1 MIQINQLLLALR
13 MLTRIIDQLL
23 IHHFD
28 TSNTA
33 LLKIFLQNTTFKIER
48 SWNIGKIQFK
58 LVGKEVNFIQI
69 QVGKMAIHIY
79 KVDKINFK
87 ELLNANQNCR
97 SNFDHHF
104 KISKTALLIEG
115 ARQIGKTFSIRQF
128 GKKFKTYI
136 EINFIEQPEAISLF
150 KDLSNTKDLLARLS
164 LFTKQKLIKRDTLI
178 FFDEVQICPEV
189 ITYIK
194 FLVDEGSY
202 NYILSGSLLGIE
214 INDLRSVPVG
224 YLTIKRMFPL
234 TFREFALNLG
244 LNSSILENLETSFK
258 EKKPVDDFI
267 HKKMMELFRVY
278 LVVGGMPAA
287 VNRYIE
293 TNNLNEVIDIQNQIV
308 NLYKKDITQ
317 YDKNNKLAIAQIFEL
332 IAPQLNS
339 QNKRFIIKDIKSGVK
354 FDRYENSFLWL
365 KDAGFALPVYNV
377 ETPKIPLKLSKSR
390 SLFKLFMSD
399 VGLLA
404 SEYSQGIQLKIIS
417 GDDKLN
423 YGAIFENYIAQ
434 ELTACEHDLYYYNN
448 KKRGELDFLIE
459 YDGEVLPIEV
469 KSGKDYKVHR
479 ALSNIMDC
487 GEFNLNR
494 ALIFNNSNLK
504 VEGKLTYAP
513 IYMAM
518 FLKQEIKDEYS
529 IYKIDLSELNK
540 RF

>member
-1 MIQINQLLLALR
+1 
-13 MLTRIIDQLL
+13 MLTRTVDRILID
-23 IHHFD
+23 
-28 TSNTA
+28 
-33 LLKIFLQNTTFKIER
+33 
-48 SWNIGKIQFK
+48 
-58 LVGKEVNFIQI
+58 
-69 QVGKMAIHIY
+69 
-79 KVDKINFK
+79 
-87 ELLNANQNCR
+87 
-97 SNFDHHF
+97 HF

-194 FLVDEGSY
+194 FLVDEGAY

-278 LVVGGMPAA
+278 LVVGGMTAA

-518 FLKQEIKDEYS
+518 FLKQEINDEDS

>member
-1 MIQINQLLLALR
+1 
-13 MLTRIIDQLL
+13 MLTRTVDRILID
-23 IHHFD
+23 
-28 TSNTA
+28 
-33 LLKIFLQNTTFKIER
+33 
-48 SWNIGKIQFK
+48 
-58 LVGKEVNFIQI
+58 
-69 QVGKMAIHIY
+69 
-79 KVDKINFK
+79 
-87 ELLNANQNCR
+87 
-97 SNFDHHF
+97 HF

-518 FLKQEIKDEYS
+518 FLKQEIKDEDS
-529 IYKIDLSELNK
+529 IYKLDLSELNK

>member
-1 MIQINQLLLALR
+1 
-13 MLTRIIDQLL
+13 MLTRTVDRILID
-23 IHHFD
+23 
-28 TSNTA
+28 
-33 LLKIFLQNTTFKIER
+33 
-48 SWNIGKIQFK
+48 
-58 LVGKEVNFIQI
+58 
-69 QVGKMAIHIY
+69 
-79 KVDKINFK
+79 
-87 ELLNANQNCR
+87 
-97 SNFDHHF
+97 HF
-104 KISKTALLIEG
+104 KISQTALLIEG

-487 GEFNLNR
+487 GEFNLNK

-518 FLKQEIKDEYS
+518 FLKQEINDEDS

>member
-1 MIQINQLLLALR
+1 
-13 MLTRIIDQLL
+13 MLTRTVDRILID
-23 IHHFD
+23 
-28 TSNTA
+28 
-33 LLKIFLQNTTFKIER
+33 
-48 SWNIGKIQFK
+48 
-58 LVGKEVNFIQI
+58 
-69 QVGKMAIHIY
+69 
-79 KVDKINFK
+79 
-87 ELLNANQNCR
+87 
-97 SNFDHHF
+97 HF

-150 KDLSNTKDLLARLS
+150 KDLSNTKALLARLS

-377 ETPKIPLKLSKSR
+377 ETPKIPLELSKSR

-423 YGAIFENYIAQ
+423 YSAIFENYIAQ

-518 FLKQEIKDEYS
+518 FLKQEIKDEDS

>member
-1 MIQINQLLLALR
+1 
-13 MLTRIIDQLL
+13 MLTRTVDRILID
-23 IHHFD
+23 
-28 TSNTA
+28 
-33 LLKIFLQNTTFKIER
+33 
-48 SWNIGKIQFK
+48 
-58 LVGKEVNFIQI
+58 
-69 QVGKMAIHIY
+69 
-79 KVDKINFK
+79 
-87 ELLNANQNCR
+87 
-97 SNFDHHF
+97 HF

-278 LVVGGMPAA
+278 LVVGGMPAT

-308 NLYKKDITQ
+308 NLYKKDISQ

-518 FLKQEIKDEYS
+518 FLKQEINDEDS

>member
-1 MIQINQLLLALR
+1 
-13 MLTRIIDQLL
+13 MLTRTVDRILID
-23 IHHFD
+23 
-28 TSNTA
+28 
-33 LLKIFLQNTTFKIER
+33 
-48 SWNIGKIQFK
+48 
-58 LVGKEVNFIQI
+58 
-69 QVGKMAIHIY
+69 
-79 KVDKINFK
+79 
-87 ELLNANQNCR
+87 
-97 SNFDHHF
+97 HF

-164 LFTKQKLIKRDTLI
+164 LFTKQKLIKRDALI

-518 FLKQEIKDEYS
+518 FLKQEIKDEDS

>member
-1 MIQINQLLLALR
+1 
-13 MLTRIIDQLL
+13 MLTRTVDRILID
-23 IHHFD
+23 
-28 TSNTA
+28 
-33 LLKIFLQNTTFKIER
+33 
-48 SWNIGKIQFK
+48 
-58 LVGKEVNFIQI
+58 
-69 QVGKMAIHIY
+69 
-79 KVDKINFK
+79 
-87 ELLNANQNCR
+87 
-97 SNFDHHF
+97 HF

-214 INDLRSVPVG
+214 INDLRSVPVS

-423 YGAIFENYIAQ
+423 YGAIFQNYIAQ

-518 FLKQEIKDEYS
+518 FLKQEIKDEDS

>member
-1 MIQINQLLLALR
+1 
-13 MLTRIIDQLL
+13 MLTRTVDRILID
-23 IHHFD
+23 
-28 TSNTA
+28 
-33 LLKIFLQNTTFKIER
+33 
-48 SWNIGKIQFK
+48 
-58 LVGKEVNFIQI
+58 
-69 QVGKMAIHIY
+69 
-79 KVDKINFK
+79 
-87 ELLNANQNCR
+87 
-97 SNFDHHF
+97 HF

-234 TFREFALNLG
+234 TFREFALNLE

-479 ALSNIMDC
+479 ELSNIMDC

-513 IYMAM
+513 IYMSM
-518 FLKQEIKDEYS
+518 FLKQEIKDEDS
-529 IYKIDLSELNK
+529 IYKLDLSELNK

>member
-1 MIQINQLLLALR
+1 
-13 MLTRIIDQLL
+13 MLTRTVDRILID
-23 IHHFD
+23 
-28 TSNTA
+28 
-33 LLKIFLQNTTFKIER
+33 
-48 SWNIGKIQFK
+48 
-58 LVGKEVNFIQI
+58 
-69 QVGKMAIHIY
+69 
-79 KVDKINFK
+79 
-87 ELLNANQNCR
+87 
-97 SNFDHHF
+97 HF

-469 KSGKDYKVHR
+469 KSDKDYKVHR

-518 FLKQEIKDEYS
+518 FLKQEINDEDS

>member
-1 MIQINQLLLALR
+1 
-13 MLTRIIDQLL
+13 MLTRTVDRILID
-23 IHHFD
+23 
-28 TSNTA
+28 
-33 LLKIFLQNTTFKIER
+33 
-48 SWNIGKIQFK
+48 
-58 LVGKEVNFIQI
+58 
-69 QVGKMAIHIY
+69 
-79 KVDKINFK
+79 
-87 ELLNANQNCR
+87 
-97 SNFDHHF
+97 HF

-365 KDAGFALPVYNV
+365 KDAGVALPVYNV

-487 GEFNLNR
+487 GEFNLNK

-518 FLKQEIKDEYS
+518 FLKQEIKDEDS

>member
-1 MIQINQLLLALR
+1 
-13 MLTRIIDQLL
+13 MLTRTVDRILID
-23 IHHFD
+23 
-28 TSNTA
+28 
-33 LLKIFLQNTTFKIER
+33 
-48 SWNIGKIQFK
+48 
-58 LVGKEVNFIQI
+58 
-69 QVGKMAIHIY
+69 
-79 KVDKINFK
+79 
-87 ELLNANQNCR
+87 
-97 SNFDHHF
+97 HF

-164 LFTKQKLIKRDTLI
+164 LFTKQKLIKRDTII

-365 KDAGFALPVYNV
+365 KDAGVALPVYNV

-518 FLKQEIKDEYS
+518 FLKQEIKDEDS

>member
-1 MIQINQLLLALR
+1 M
-13 MLTRIIDQLL
+13 
-23 IHHFD
+23 
-28 TSNTA
+28 
-33 LLKIFLQNTTFKIER
+33 
-48 SWNIGKIQFK
+48 
-58 LVGKEVNFIQI
+58 
-69 QVGKMAIHIY
+69 
-79 KVDKINFK
+79 
-87 ELLNANQNCR
+87 
-97 SNFDHHF
+97 
-104 KISKTALLIEG
+104 
-115 ARQIGKTFSIRQF
+115 
-128 GKKFKTYI
+128 
-136 EINFIEQPEAISLF
+136 F

-448 KKRGELDFLIE
+448 KKRGELNFLIE

-518 FLKQEIKDEYS
+518 FLKQEINDEDS

>member
-1 MIQINQLLLALR
+1 
-13 MLTRIIDQLL
+13 MLTRTVDRILID
-23 IHHFD
+23 
-28 TSNTA
+28 
-33 LLKIFLQNTTFKIER
+33 
-48 SWNIGKIQFK
+48 
-58 LVGKEVNFIQI
+58 
-69 QVGKMAIHIY
+69 
-79 KVDKINFK
+79 
-87 ELLNANQNCR
+87 
-97 SNFDHHF
+97 HF

-214 INDLRSVPVG
+214 INALRSVPVG

-365 KDAGFALPVYNV
+365 KDAGVALPVYNV

-518 FLKQEIKDEYS
+518 FLKQEIKDEDS

>member
-1 MIQINQLLLALR
+1 
-13 MLTRIIDQLL
+13 MLTRTVDRILID
-23 IHHFD
+23 
-28 TSNTA
+28 
-33 LLKIFLQNTTFKIER
+33 
-48 SWNIGKIQFK
+48 
-58 LVGKEVNFIQI
+58 
-69 QVGKMAIHIY
+69 
-79 KVDKINFK
+79 
-87 ELLNANQNCR
+87 
-97 SNFDHHF
+97 HF

-234 TFREFALNLG
+234 TFREFALNLE

-390 SLFKLFMSD
+390 SLFKLFMND

-518 FLKQEIKDEYS
+518 FLKQEIKDEDS

>member
-1 MIQINQLLLALR
+1 
-13 MLTRIIDQLL
+13 MLTRTVDRILID
-23 IHHFD
+23 
-28 TSNTA
+28 
-33 LLKIFLQNTTFKIER
+33 
-48 SWNIGKIQFK
+48 
-58 LVGKEVNFIQI
+58 
-69 QVGKMAIHIY
+69 
-79 KVDKINFK
+79 
-87 ELLNANQNCR
+87 
-97 SNFDHHF
+97 HF

-354 FDRYENSFLWL
+354 SDRYENSFLWL
-365 KDAGFALPVYNV
+365 KDAGVALPVYNV

-518 FLKQEIKDEYS
+518 FLKQEIKDEDS

>member
-1 MIQINQLLLALR
+1 
-13 MLTRIIDQLL
+13 MLTRTVDRILID
-23 IHHFD
+23 
-28 TSNTA
+28 
-33 LLKIFLQNTTFKIER
+33 
-48 SWNIGKIQFK
+48 
-58 LVGKEVNFIQI
+58 
-69 QVGKMAIHIY
+69 
-79 KVDKINFK
+79 
-87 ELLNANQNCR
+87 
-97 SNFDHHF
+97 HF

-150 KDLSNTKDLLARLS
+150 KDLSNTKALLARLS

-178 FFDEVQICPEV
+178 FFDEVQIYPEV

-377 ETPKIPLKLSKSR
+377 ETPKIPLELSKSR

-423 YGAIFENYIAQ
+423 CGAIFENYIAQ

-518 FLKQEIKDEYS
+518 FLKQEIKDEDS

>member
-1 MIQINQLLLALR
+1 M
-13 MLTRIIDQLL
+13 
-23 IHHFD
+23 
-28 TSNTA
+28 
-33 LLKIFLQNTTFKIER
+33 
-48 SWNIGKIQFK
+48 
-58 LVGKEVNFIQI
+58 
-69 QVGKMAIHIY
+69 
-79 KVDKINFK
+79 
-87 ELLNANQNCR
+87 
-97 SNFDHHF
+97 
-104 KISKTALLIEG
+104 
-115 ARQIGKTFSIRQF
+115 
-128 GKKFKTYI
+128 
-136 EINFIEQPEAISLF
+136 F

-404 SEYSQGIQLKIIS
+404 SECSQGIQLKIIS

-434 ELTACEHDLYYYNN
+434 ELTACEHDLY
-448 KKRGELDFLIE
+448 
-459 YDGEVLPIEV
+459 
-469 KSGKDYKVHR
+469 
-479 ALSNIMDC
+479 
-487 GEFNLNR
+487 
-494 ALIFNNSNLK
+494 
-504 VEGKLTYAP
+504 
-513 IYMAM
+513 
-518 FLKQEIKDEYS
+518 
-529 IYKIDLSELNK
+529 
-540 RF
+540 

>member
-1 MIQINQLLLALR
+1 
-13 MLTRIIDQLL
+13 MLTRTVDRILID
-23 IHHFD
+23 
-28 TSNTA
+28 
-33 LLKIFLQNTTFKIER
+33 
-48 SWNIGKIQFK
+48 
-58 LVGKEVNFIQI
+58 
-69 QVGKMAIHIY
+69 
-79 KVDKINFK
+79 
-87 ELLNANQNCR
+87 
-97 SNFDHHF
+97 HF
-104 KISKTALLIEG
+104 KISITALLIEG

-354 FDRYENSFLWL
+354 FDRYENSFLLL

-518 FLKQEIKDEYS
+518 FLKQEINDEDS

>member
-1 MIQINQLLLALR
+1 
-13 MLTRIIDQLL
+13 MLTRTVDRILID
-23 IHHFD
+23 
-28 TSNTA
+28 
-33 LLKIFLQNTTFKIER
+33 
-48 SWNIGKIQFK
+48 
-58 LVGKEVNFIQI
+58 
-69 QVGKMAIHIY
+69 
-79 KVDKINFK
+79 
-87 ELLNANQNCR
+87 
-97 SNFDHHF
+97 HF

-278 LVVGGMPAA
+278 LVVGGVPAA
-287 VNRYIE
+287 VNWYIE

-404 SEYSQGIQLKIIS
+404 SECSQGIQLKIIS

-518 FLKQEIKDEYS
+518 FLKQEIKDEDS

>member
-1 MIQINQLLLALR
+1 
-13 MLTRIIDQLL
+13 MLTRTVDRILID
-23 IHHFD
+23 
-28 TSNTA
+28 
-33 LLKIFLQNTTFKIER
+33 
-48 SWNIGKIQFK
+48 
-58 LVGKEVNFIQI
+58 
-69 QVGKMAIHIY
+69 
-79 KVDKINFK
+79 
-87 ELLNANQNCR
+87 
-97 SNFDHHF
+97 HF

-214 INDLRSVPVG
+214 INDLRSVPVS

-494 ALIFNNSNLK
+494 ALIFNYSNLK

>member
-1 MIQINQLLLALR
+1 
-13 MLTRIIDQLL
+13 MLTRTVDRILID
-23 IHHFD
+23 
-28 TSNTA
+28 
-33 LLKIFLQNTTFKIER
+33 
-48 SWNIGKIQFK
+48 
-58 LVGKEVNFIQI
+58 
-69 QVGKMAIHIY
+69 
-79 KVDKINFK
+79 
-87 ELLNANQNCR
+87 
-97 SNFDHHF
+97 HF

-234 TFREFALNLG
+234 TFREFALNLE

-518 FLKQEIKDEYS
+518 FLKQEIKDEDS

>member
-1 MIQINQLLLALR
+1 
-13 MLTRIIDQLL
+13 MLTRTVDRILID
-23 IHHFD
+23 
-28 TSNTA
+28 
-33 LLKIFLQNTTFKIER
+33 
-48 SWNIGKIQFK
+48 
-58 LVGKEVNFIQI
+58 
-69 QVGKMAIHIY
+69 
-79 KVDKINFK
+79 
-87 ELLNANQNCR
+87 
-97 SNFDHHF
+97 HF

-202 NYILSGSLLGIE
+202 NYIISGSLLGIE

-518 FLKQEIKDEYS
+518 FLKQEINDEDS

>member
-1 MIQINQLLLALR
+1 
-13 MLTRIIDQLL
+13 MLTRTVDRILID
-23 IHHFD
+23 
-28 TSNTA
+28 
-33 LLKIFLQNTTFKIER
+33 
-48 SWNIGKIQFK
+48 
-58 LVGKEVNFIQI
+58 
-69 QVGKMAIHIY
+69 
-79 KVDKINFK
+79 
-87 ELLNANQNCR
+87 
-97 SNFDHHF
+97 HF

-224 YLTIKRMFPL
+224 YLTIKKMFPL

-518 FLKQEIKDEYS
+518 FLKQEINDEDS

>member
-1 MIQINQLLLALR
+1 
-13 MLTRIIDQLL
+13 MLTRTVDRILID
-23 IHHFD
+23 
-28 TSNTA
+28 
-33 LLKIFLQNTTFKIER
+33 
-48 SWNIGKIQFK
+48 
-58 LVGKEVNFIQI
+58 
-69 QVGKMAIHIY
+69 
-79 KVDKINFK
+79 
-87 ELLNANQNCR
+87 
-97 SNFDHHF
+97 HF

-150 KDLSNTKDLLARLS
+150 KDLSNTKALLARLS

-377 ETPKIPLKLSKSR
+377 ETPKIPLELSKSR

-404 SEYSQGIQLKIIS
+404 SKYSQGIQLKIIS

-423 YGAIFENYIAQ
+423 CGAIFENYIAQ

-518 FLKQEIKDEYS
+518 FLKQEIKDEDS

>member
-1 MIQINQLLLALR
+1 
-13 MLTRIIDQLL
+13 MLTRTVDRILID
-23 IHHFD
+23 
-28 TSNTA
+28 
-33 LLKIFLQNTTFKIER
+33 
-48 SWNIGKIQFK
+48 
-58 LVGKEVNFIQI
+58 
-69 QVGKMAIHIY
+69 
-79 KVDKINFK
+79 
-87 ELLNANQNCR
+87 
-97 SNFDHHF
+97 HF

-136 EINFIEQPEAISLF
+136 EINFIEQPVAISLF

-189 ITYIK
+189 ITYIN

-244 LNSSILENLETSFK
+244 LNSSFLENLETSFK

-278 LVVGGMPAA
+278 LVVGGMPDA

-332 IAPQLNS
+332 KAPQLNS
-339 QNKRFIIKDIKSGVK
+339 QNKRFIIKNIKSGVK
-354 FDRYENSFLWL
+354 FGRYENSFLWL
-365 KDAGFALPVYNV
+365 KDAGFALPLYNV

-404 SEYSQGIQLKIIS
+404 SEYSRGIQLKIIS

-448 KKRGELDFLIE
+448 KKRVELDFLIE

-518 FLKQEIKDEYS
+518 FLKQEINDEDS

>member
-1 MIQINQLLLALR
+1 
-13 MLTRIIDQLL
+13 MLTRTVDRILID
-23 IHHFD
+23 
-28 TSNTA
+28 
-33 LLKIFLQNTTFKIER
+33 
-48 SWNIGKIQFK
+48 
-58 LVGKEVNFIQI
+58 
-69 QVGKMAIHIY
+69 
-79 KVDKINFK
+79 
-87 ELLNANQNCR
+87 
-97 SNFDHHF
+97 HF

-224 YLTIKRMFPL
+224 YQTIKRMFPL

-339 QNKRFIIKDIKSGVK
+339 QNKRFIIKNIKSGVK
-354 FDRYENSFLWL
+354 FGRYENSFLWL
-365 KDAGFALPVYNV
+365 KDAGVALPVYNV

-518 FLKQEIKDEYS
+518 FLKQEIKDEDS

>member
-1 MIQINQLLLALR
+1 
-13 MLTRIIDQLL
+13 MLTRTVDRILID
-23 IHHFD
+23 
-28 TSNTA
+28 
-33 LLKIFLQNTTFKIER
+33 
-48 SWNIGKIQFK
+48 
-58 LVGKEVNFIQI
+58 
-69 QVGKMAIHIY
+69 
-79 KVDKINFK
+79 
-87 ELLNANQNCR
+87 
-97 SNFDHHF
+97 HF

-354 FDRYENSFLWL
+354 FDRYENSFLLL
-365 KDAGFALPVYNV
+365 KDAGVALPVYNV
-377 ETPKIPLKLSKSR
+377 ETPKLPLKLSKSR

-518 FLKQEIKDEYS
+518 FLKQEIKDEDS

>member
-1 MIQINQLLLALR
+1 
-13 MLTRIIDQLL
+13 MLTRTVDRILID
-23 IHHFD
+23 
-28 TSNTA
+28 
-33 LLKIFLQNTTFKIER
+33 
-48 SWNIGKIQFK
+48 
-58 LVGKEVNFIQI
+58 
-69 QVGKMAIHIY
+69 
-79 KVDKINFK
+79 
-87 ELLNANQNCR
+87 
-97 SNFDHHF
+97 HF

-136 EINFIEQPEAISLF
+136 EINFIEQPVAISLF

-189 ITYIK
+189 ITYIN

-494 ALIFNNSNLK
+494 ALIFNNSSLK

-518 FLKQEIKDEYS
+518 FLKQEIKDEDS

>member
-1 MIQINQLLLALR
+1 
-13 MLTRIIDQLL
+13 MLTRTVDRILID
-23 IHHFD
+23 
-28 TSNTA
+28 
-33 LLKIFLQNTTFKIER
+33 
-48 SWNIGKIQFK
+48 
-58 LVGKEVNFIQI
+58 
-69 QVGKMAIHIY
+69 
-79 KVDKINFK
+79 
-87 ELLNANQNCR
+87 
-97 SNFDHHF
+97 HF

-354 FDRYENSFLWL
+354 FDRYENSFLLL

-504 VEGKLTYAP
+504 VEGKLT
-513 IYMAM
+513 
-518 FLKQEIKDEYS
+518 
-529 IYKIDLSELNK
+529 
-540 RF
+540 

>member
-1 MIQINQLLLALR
+1 
-13 MLTRIIDQLL
+13 MLTRTVDRILID
-23 IHHFD
+23 
-28 TSNTA
+28 
-33 LLKIFLQNTTFKIER
+33 
-48 SWNIGKIQFK
+48 
-58 LVGKEVNFIQI
+58 
-69 QVGKMAIHIY
+69 
-79 KVDKINFK
+79 
-87 ELLNANQNCR
+87 
-97 SNFDHHF
+97 HF

-214 INDLRSVPVG
+214 INDLRSVPVS
-224 YLTIKRMFPL
+224 YLTIKMMFPL

-518 FLKQEIKDEYS
+518 FLKQEIKDEDS

>member
-1 MIQINQLLLALR
+1 
-13 MLTRIIDQLL
+13 MLTRTVDRILID
-23 IHHFD
+23 
-28 TSNTA
+28 
-33 LLKIFLQNTTFKIER
+33 
-48 SWNIGKIQFK
+48 
-58 LVGKEVNFIQI
+58 
-69 QVGKMAIHIY
+69 
-79 KVDKINFK
+79 
-87 ELLNANQNCR
+87 
-97 SNFDHHF
+97 HF

-150 KDLSNTKDLLARLS
+150 KDLSNTKALLARLS

-377 ETPKIPLKLSKSR
+377 ETPKIPLELSKSR

-518 FLKQEIKDEYS
+518 FLKQEIKDEDS

-540 RF
+540 RI

>member
-1 MIQINQLLLALR
+1 
-13 MLTRIIDQLL
+13 MLTRTVDRILID
-23 IHHFD
+23 
-28 TSNTA
+28 
-33 LLKIFLQNTTFKIER
+33 
-48 SWNIGKIQFK
+48 
-58 LVGKEVNFIQI
+58 
-69 QVGKMAIHIY
+69 
-79 KVDKINFK
+79 
-87 ELLNANQNCR
+87 
-97 SNFDHHF
+97 HF

-136 EINFIEQPEAISLF
+136 EINFIEQPVAISLF

-459 YDGEVLPIEV
+459 YDGELLPIEV

-518 FLKQEIKDEYS
+518 FLKQEINDEDS

>member
-1 MIQINQLLLALR
+1 
-13 MLTRIIDQLL
+13 MLTRTVDRILID
-23 IHHFD
+23 
-28 TSNTA
+28 
-33 LLKIFLQNTTFKIER
+33 
-48 SWNIGKIQFK
+48 
-58 LVGKEVNFIQI
+58 
-69 QVGKMAIHIY
+69 
-79 KVDKINFK
+79 
-87 ELLNANQNCR
+87 
-97 SNFDHHF
+97 HF

-136 EINFIEQPEAISLF
+136 EINFIEQPVAISLF

-293 TNNLNEVIDIQNQIV
+293 TNNLNEVIDIQYQIV

-518 FLKQEIKDEYS
+518 FLKQEINDEDS

>member
-1 MIQINQLLLALR
+1 
-13 MLTRIIDQLL
+13 MLTRTVDRILID
-23 IHHFD
+23 
-28 TSNTA
+28 
-33 LLKIFLQNTTFKIER
+33 
-48 SWNIGKIQFK
+48 
-58 LVGKEVNFIQI
+58 
-69 QVGKMAIHIY
+69 
-79 KVDKINFK
+79 
-87 ELLNANQNCR
+87 
-97 SNFDHHF
+97 HF

-194 FLVDEGSY
+194 FLVDEESY

-365 KDAGFALPVYNV
+365 KDAGVALPVYNV
-377 ETPKIPLKLSKSR
+377 EKPKIPLKLSKSR

-518 FLKQEIKDEYS
+518 FLKQEIKDEDS

>member
-1 MIQINQLLLALR
+1 
-13 MLTRIIDQLL
+13 MLTRTVDRILID
-23 IHHFD
+23 
-28 TSNTA
+28 
-33 LLKIFLQNTTFKIER
+33 
-48 SWNIGKIQFK
+48 
-58 LVGKEVNFIQI
+58 
-69 QVGKMAIHIY
+69 
-79 KVDKINFK
+79 
-87 ELLNANQNCR
+87 
-97 SNFDHHF
+97 HF

-136 EINFIEQPEAISLF
+136 EINFIEQLEAISLF

-214 INDLRSVPVG
+214 INDLRSVPVS

-518 FLKQEIKDEYS
+518 FLKQEIKDEDS

>member
-1 MIQINQLLLALR
+1 
-13 MLTRIIDQLL
+13 MLTRTVDRILID
-23 IHHFD
+23 
-28 TSNTA
+28 
-33 LLKIFLQNTTFKIER
+33 
-48 SWNIGKIQFK
+48 
-58 LVGKEVNFIQI
+58 
-69 QVGKMAIHIY
+69 
-79 KVDKINFK
+79 
-87 ELLNANQNCR
+87 
-97 SNFDHHF
+97 HF

-136 EINFIEQPEAISLF
+136 EINFIEQPVAISLF

-178 FFDEVQICPEV
+178 FFDEVQISPEV

-518 FLKQEIKDEYS
+518 FLKQEINDEDS

>member
-1 MIQINQLLLALR
+1 
-13 MLTRIIDQLL
+13 MLTRTVDRILID
-23 IHHFD
+23 
-28 TSNTA
+28 
-33 LLKIFLQNTTFKIER
+33 
-48 SWNIGKIQFK
+48 
-58 LVGKEVNFIQI
+58 
-69 QVGKMAIHIY
+69 
-79 KVDKINFK
+79 
-87 ELLNANQNCR
+87 
-97 SNFDHHF
+97 HF

-136 EINFIEQPEAISLF
+136 EINFIKQPEAISLF

-178 FFDEVQICPEV
+178 FFDDVQICPEV

-518 FLKQEIKDEYS
+518 FLKQEIKDEDS